1 MSGFF
6 SKLFG
11 GGTKAKKTGGSEV
24 ENLVSTTVEG
34 LMEKSG
40 FELSFEVESGTDD
53 QGEPQIVIEFTGADE
68 EILKDKE
75 GQMIDAIQLFLKRV
89 IQHHF
94 PEDRTNIVIDCNGYR
109 EESSQAL
116 IDLAEKLKGIALE
129 KGKSV
134 YFRALP
140 PKDRKI
146 IHQHLAG
153 DERVKSRSIGDGLY
167 KKIKIYPVKAQGNQA
182 HQEAPEETID

>member
-11 GGTKAKKTGGSEV
+11 GGKKKTGGSEL
-24 ENLVSTTVEG
+24 ETLVQETVQG
-34 LMEKSG
+34 LLEKANFDLQ
-40 FELSFEVESGTDD
+40 FEIQMGTDD
-53 QGEPQIVIEFTGADE
+53 QNEPQMLIEFSGADE

-94 PEDRTNIVIDCNGYR
+94 PEDRTNVVIDCNGFR
-109 EESSQAL
+109 EESNQAL
-116 IDLAEKLKGIALE
+116 VELAEKLKGIALE

-146 IHQHLAG
+146 IHQYLAG
-153 DERVKSRSIGDGLY
+153 DDRVKSRSIGDGLF
-167 KKIKIYPVKAQGNQA
+167 KKIKIYPVKGNGNGKQMDA
-182 HQEAPEETID
+182 AEETAD

>member
-11 GGTKAKKTGGSEV
+11 GKKKTGGSDV
-24 ENLVSTTVEG
+24 ENLVQSTVEG
-34 LMEKSG
+34 LVEKANFDLE
-40 FELSFEVESGTDD
+40 FELSGGTDD
-53 QGEPQIVIEFTGADE
+53 QGEPQIVIEFKGADE
-68 EILKDKE
+68 EVLKDKE

-116 IDLAEKLKGIALE
+116 VELAEKLKGIALE

-146 IHQHLAG
+146 IHQYLAS

-167 KKIKIYPVKAQGNQA
+167 KKIKIYPVKSNGRQ
-182 HQEAPEETID
+182 QEAQQESAE

>member
-6 SKLFG
+6 SKIFG
-11 GGTKAKKTGGSEV
+11 GKKKSESSEV
-24 ENLVSTTVEG
+24 ESLVQTTVEG
-34 LMEKSG
+34 LVEKAG
-40 FELSFEVESGTDD
+40 FNLQFEIQAGTDD
-53 QGEPQIVIEFTGADE
+53 QGEPQLVIEFSGVDE

-75 GQMIDAIQLFLKRV
+75 GQMIDAIQLFIKRV

-94 PEDRTNIVIDCNGYR
+94 PEDRTNVVIDCNGYR

-116 IDLAEKLKGIALE
+116 VELAEKLKGIALE

-146 IHQHLAG
+146 IHQYLAG

-167 KKIKIYPVKAQGNQA
+167 KKIKIYPVKSGGRG
-182 HQEAPEETID
+182 QEVVEETAE

>member
-11 GGTKAKKTGGSEV
+11 GKKKSEGGDVEDLVYETLGTLIQRGG
-24 ENLVSTTVEG
+24 
-34 LMEKSG
+34 
-40 FELSFEVESGTDD
+40 FDLSFELNSGTTEAGEATITIELSGDD
-53 QGEPQIVIEFTGADE
+53 QELVR
-68 EILKDKE
+68 DKE
-75 GQMIDAIQLFLKRV
+75 GQMIDALQLFVQRAV
-89 IQHHF
+89 QHHF
-94 PEDRTNIVIDCNGYR
+94 PEDKTKITIDCGGYL

-116 IDLAEKLKGIALE
+116 VELAEKLKGIALE

-146 IHQHLAG
+146 IHQYLAN

-167 KKIKIYPVKAQGNQA
+167 KKIKIYPIKSGDKDSASSTN
-182 HQEAPEETID
+182 

>member
-11 GGTKAKKTGGSEV
+11 GKKKEGSGDV
-24 ENLVSTTVEG
+24 EALVYTTVEG
-34 LMEKSG
+34 LLGKGG
-40 FELSFEVESGTDD
+40 FDLSFDLSSSTDD
-53 QGEPQIVIEFTGADE
+53 KGEPQLTVEFSGADE

-75 GQMIDAIQLFLKRV
+75 GQMIDSIQLFLKRV
-89 IQHHF
+89 VQHHF
-94 PEDRTNIVIDCNGYR
+94 PEDRTNVVIDCNGYR

-116 IDLAEKLKGIALE
+116 IDLADKLKGIALE

-146 IHQHLAG
+146 IHQYLAN
-153 DERVKSRSIGDGLY
+153 DERVRSRSIGDGLF
-167 KKIKIYPVKAQGNQA
+167 KKIKIYPVKSAGAENNHENSA
-182 HQEAPEETID
+182 E

>member
-11 GGTKAKKTGGSEV
+11 GKKKTGGSEV
-24 ENLVSTTVEG
+24 ETLVNNTVEG
-34 LMEKSG
+34 LIEKTG
-40 FELSFEVESGTDD
+40 LELSFDVESGTDD
-53 QGEPQIVIEFTGADE
+53 QGEPQISIEFSGVDE
-68 EILKDKE
+68 EMLKEEE
-75 GQMIDAIQLFLKRV
+75 GKMIDAIQLFLKRV
-89 IQHHF
+89 IQHNF
-94 PEDRTNIVIDCNGYR
+94 PEDRTNVVIDCNGYR

-153 DERVKSRSIGDGLY
+153 DDRVKSRSIGDGLY
-167 KKIKIYPVKAQGNQA
+167 KKIKIYPTKGGNQKQHEA
-182 HQEAPEETID
+182 HEETAE

>member
-11 GGTKAKKTGGSEV
+11 GKKKTGGSEV
-24 ENLVSTTVEG
+24 ENLVQSTVEG
-34 LMEKSG
+34 LLEKAN
-40 FELSFEVESGTDD
+40 FDLSFEVNSGTDD
-53 QGEPQIVIEFTGADE
+53 QGEPQMVIEFTGADD
-68 EILKDKE
+68 EILRDKE

-94 PEDRTNIVIDCNGYR
+94 PEDRTNVIIDCNGYR
-109 EESSQAL
+109 EESSKEL
-116 IDLAEKLKGIALE
+116 VELAEKLKGIALE

-146 IHQHLAG
+146 IHQYLAS

-167 KKIKIYPVKAQGNQA
+167 KKIKIYPVKSNGR
-182 HQEAPEETID
+182 HQEAAGDIAE

>member
-1 MSGFF
+1 MSFF

-11 GGTKAKKTGGSEV
+11 GKKKSGGSDL
-24 ENLVSTTVEG
+24 ENLVNTTVEG
-34 LMEKSG
+34 LVAKAG
-40 FELSFEVESGTDD
+40 FDLSFEVEAGKDD
-53 QGEPQIVIEFTGADE
+53 RGEDQLVIEFSGADE
-68 EILKDKE
+68 EILRDKE
-75 GQMIDAIQLFLKRV
+75 GHMIDAVQLFVKRV
-89 IQHHF
+89 IQHHL
-94 PEDRTNIVIDCNGYR
+94 PEDRTNVVIDCNGYR
-109 EESSQAL
+109 EESSKEL
-116 IDLAEKLKGIALE
+116 IELAEKLKGIALE

-167 KKIKIYPVKAQGNQA
+167 KKIKIYPVKNSRQ
-182 HQEAPEETID
+182 HETTDEVVE